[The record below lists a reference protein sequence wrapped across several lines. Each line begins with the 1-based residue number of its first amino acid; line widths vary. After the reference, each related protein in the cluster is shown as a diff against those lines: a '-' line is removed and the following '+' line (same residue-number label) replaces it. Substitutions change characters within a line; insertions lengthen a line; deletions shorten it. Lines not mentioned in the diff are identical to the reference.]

1 MNRVSSET
9 RHESPDP
16 AAAILSLFSLAFSQ
30 AGFAEESSLMTNR
43 MVDANQQA
51 IEHQQELS
59 ASAAQAG
66 ARSDS

>member
-1 MNRVSSET
+1 
-9 RHESPDP
+9 
-16 AAAILSLFSLAFSQ
+16 FSQ

>member
-1 MNRVSSET
+1 
-9 RHESPDP
+9 
-16 AAAILSLFSLAFSQ
+16 
-30 AGFAEESSLMTNR
+30 MTNR

-66 ARSDS
+66 ALATLI

>member
-1 MNRVSSET
+1 MNRQIL
-9 RHESPDP
+9 

-66 ARSDS
+66 ARQIVAIVGL

>member
-16 AAAILSLFSLAFSQ
+16 CCRHTQFVFLAFSQ

>member
-1 MNRVSSET
+1 MNRQIL
-9 RHESPDP
+9 

-59 ASAAQAG
+59 ASGAQAG

>member
-1 MNRVSSET
+1 MNRQIL
-9 RHESPDP
+9 
-16 AAAILSLFSLAFSQ
+16 AAAILNLFSLAFSQ